1 MLNSWPLPHVL
12 IAIPHPINPVK
23 CNTGLGEID
32 KSFTRLYSYKITDKN
47 HFSHKKLGQW
57 GLSSHTEQ
65 WDKVASF
72 DNFSYNYITSS
83 LHCTMG

>member
-32 KSFTRLYSYKITDKN
+32 KSFTRLYSYKITDRTIFHIRN
-47 HFSHKKLGQW
+47 W
-57 GLSSHTEQ
+57 GNGVSYTEQ
-65 WDKVASF
+65 WGIEKDPESL
-72 DNFSYNYITSS
+72 NFETKSKIY
-83 LHCTMG
+83 